1 MQAHVAGDFEANEFA
16 VLRAVHVAVRNDGP
30 LFQVFFVDGFDD
42 KAASRLAQKAELTR
56 LVARKPL
63 YRGCDEGIG
72 FILAL
77 RFPKAGEHVIAD
89 ADGRP
94 FIAPRDFEQDA
105 RRRAVFVFIP
115 VKRGGCEIAVLV
127 LRANNDDRHLRQRV
141 LAHPAPGVGDEAIGG
156 KLFEHPLQADAI
168 CALDVEGSGD
178 FAPPDVLGGGLNELK
193 NVFLGRYFRARGFHA
208 LHF

>member
-1 MQAHVAGDFEANEFA
+1 MD
-16 VLRAVHVAVRNDGP
+16 
-30 LFQVFFVDGFDD
+30 FDD

-63 YRGCDEGIG
+63 YRGCDEGMAV
-72 FILAL
+72 ILAL
-77 RFPKAGEHVIAD
+77 RLPEAGEHVIAD

-94 FIAPRDFEQDA
+94 FIAPCNIEQDA

-115 VKRGGCEIAVLV
+115 VKRGGGKVAVLV
-127 LRANNDDRHLRQRV
+127 LRTNNNDRHLRQGV

-156 KLFEHPLQADAI
+156 KLLEHALQVDAI
-168 CALDVEGSGD
+168 RTLDVEGSGD
-178 FAPPDVLGGGLNELK
+178 FAPPDVLGGGSNELK
-193 NVFLGRYFRARGFHA
+193 NVFLGRYFRSRGLRA